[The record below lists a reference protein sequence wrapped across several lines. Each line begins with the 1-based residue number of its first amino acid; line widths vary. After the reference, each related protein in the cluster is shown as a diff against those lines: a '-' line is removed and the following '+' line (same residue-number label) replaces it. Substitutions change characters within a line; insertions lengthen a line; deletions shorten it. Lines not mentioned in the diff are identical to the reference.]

1 MLSDTVPDS
10 TRFDRLRRRAGL
22 VLAPSLFALI
32 LLAPIPSLDVP
43 AQRLAAIM
51 AVVITLWVTEVLPL
65 PVTALLGPTLA
76 VVLGVAPA
84 REAFAPFADP
94 LIFLFIGSFI
104 IAQAIF
110 VHRLNE
116 RIAYGVM
123 SWKVIGAHP
132 GRILIAYGCIAAFI
146 SAWMS
151 NTATAAMLLPV
162 GLSLLAFMEREGNV
176 PPRYGT
182 ALMLVMAYGCSLGG
196 MATIVGT
203 PPNVIAVGMVNE
215 FAGVEITFLEW
226 MMFGVPI
233 SFLMMGFLI
242 LYMSRVG
249 ARGLGEI
256 AGADRIIAERK
267 AALGEWKRGEKNV
280 LIAFLI
286 TVTLWVVPG
295 LLSLILG
302 SEHPIASGLSSAVPI
317 SVAAISGAALL
328 FVLPIDRERRSTIT
342 WTEAA
347 KIDWGTVLL
356 FGGGLALGQLA
367 FQTGLAE
374 TFGTQLT
381 GALGVSSI
389 VSLTFTAAIFATIM
403 SETMSNTAAAN
414 IAIPVIISIA
424 QAAGVDPVPP
434 AVAASLAAS
443 VSVVLPVSTPPNA
456 IVYSSGKVPITQ
468 MIRYGLVMD
477 AVAIVLVPTLVLLFF
492 NFLQPFLGG
501 AALFALG

>member
-1 MLSDTVPDS
+1 
-10 TRFDRLRRRAGL
+10 
-22 VLAPSLFALI
+22 
-32 LLAPIPSLDVP
+32 
-43 AQRLAAIM
+43 
-51 AVVITLWVTEVLPL
+51 
-65 PVTALLGPTLA
+65 
-76 VVLGVAPA
+76 
-84 REAFAPFADP
+84 
-94 LIFLFIGSFI
+94 
-104 IAQAIF
+104 
-110 VHRLNE
+110 
-116 RIAYGVM
+116 
-123 SWKVIGAHP
+123 
-132 GRILIAYGCIAAFI
+132 
-146 SAWMS
+146 
-151 NTATAAMLLPV
+151 
-162 GLSLLAFMEREGNV
+162 
-176 PPRYGT
+176 
-182 ALMLVMAYGCSLGG
+182 
-196 MATIVGT
+196 
-203 PPNVIAVGMVNE
+203 MV
-215 FAGVEITFLEW
+215 
-226 MMFGVPI
+226 
-233 SFLMMGFLI
+233 
-242 LYMSRVG
+242 RVG

-295 LLSLILG
+295 LLSLVLG

-374 TFGTQLT
+374 TFGTGLT